1 MSHRREPPKVA
12 SISPFGEE
20 LDEHGNEI
28 LRIEPMPAPPP
39 PVFPDF
45 LAGLAERDAAL
56 AAMNPPTP
64 TQQPRPEPRP
74 EPQTKAVTAPEQPTP
89 ADPAKPDTETPGA
102 IYQGKDTRRHSARF
116 DYLKFRRATPEEL
129 EKLRVEKLG
138 GGLRNKYPFATM
150 EVGEEFLITDAV
162 RRSYVA
168 AAASEY
174 GKRNGKVFTVR
185 ATPGGNYACIRLE

>member
-1 MSHRREPPKVA
+1 MSQRREPPKVA
-12 SISPFGEE
+12 SISAYGEE

-56 AAMNPPTP
+56 AAMNPPVP
-64 TQQPRPEPRP
+64 AQQPRPEPP
-74 EPQTKAVTAPEQPTP
+74 KPSATTPEQPAQ

-102 IYQGKDTRRHSARF
+102 IYQGKDTARHSARF

-174 GKRNGKVFTVR
+174 GKRNGKAFAVR
-185 ATPGGNYACIRLE
+185 ATLSGNYACIRLE